1 MSAERFLSM
10 RGDTPIHFFLD
21 TAYDEKKESDN
32 DPSGIIAA
40 CKIQGKMYIYHGQK
54 MYKEF
59 PDLCRFIVEYV
70 RNYGYTGRSTV
81 RIEPKANGV
90 SIIQQMRRHTK
101 LNITRTPA
109 PKDSKTV
116 RLTAV
121 SPKIECGRVVLVDG
135 AWNDEFLD
143 EVCGF
148 PAKSHDEYVDILCYA
163 INFLL
168 NDEGDSEDE
177 LQRLREL
184 EGIIGL

>member
-1 MSAERFLSM
+1 LERFLAI
-10 RGDTPIHFFLD
+10 RGDAPVHFFLD
-21 TAYDEKKESDN
+21 TAYDEKKESGN

-40 CKIQGKMYIYHGQK
+40 CRLQGKMYVFHGQK

-116 RLTAV
+116 RLTAA

-163 INFLL
+163 IDYLL
-168 NDEGDSEDE
+168 DDDGDSEDE
-177 LQRLREL
+177 IQSLREL
-184 EGIIGL
+184 ERMAEL